1 MIYYILFISFG
12 AAAVA
17 VLAGSAAYRKHMR
30 KVNHD
35 RLVSRYAQDADSAEG
50 KHAAGTRRKL
60 VFIDNALSFV
70 YNICVEVGGSVWRS
84 KPLR

>member
-1 MIYYILFISFG
+1 MIYYILFVSFG

-35 RLVSRYAQDADSAEG
+35 RLVSRYAQDADGAEG
-50 KHAAGTRRKL
+50 KQERT
-60 VFIDNALSFV
+60 
-70 YNICVEVGGSVWRS
+70 E
-84 KPLR
+84 